1 MKMRIRT
8 SLLFVAMIAA
18 GQQPRFSFAVF
29 ADIQYG
35 DQPTAGKREYRKSPG
50 KLQDAVT
57 ALNARGDLAF
67 AIQLGDLIDSKASD
81 LDSIH
86 ATYNRLAARKYH
98 VLGNHD
104 FSMQRE
110 LLVSRLG
117 MPSAYYDF
125 GLNGWRFVV
134 LDGMDISVSSGSRAA
149 ESPAHLRAQQA
160 LQLLRQTRAAN
171 AVDWNGAIGEEQIA
185 WLRGVI
191 ERAARNGE
199 RIILFCHFPILRA
212 ASTPAHLLWNH
223 EDLLRLIEGQP
234 AVASWFNGHDHAGGY
249 AERNGIHHVTFPGMV
264 ESGER
269 NSYTVVKVFADRLEL
284 EGVGTAPSRTL
295 PIPLR

>member
-1 MKMRIRT
+1 MKRRICT
-8 SLLFVAMIAA
+8 SLLFVALIASA
-18 GQQPRFSFAVF
+18 QQPRFSFAVF

-50 KLQDAVT
+50 KLQDAVA
-57 ALNARGDLAF
+57 ALNGRGDLAF

-86 ATYNRLAARKYH
+86 GIYDRLATRKYH

-104 FSMQRE
+104 FSMPRE
-110 LLVSRLG
+110 PLVSRLG
-117 MPSAYYDF
+117 MPAAYYHF

-134 LDGMDISVSSGSRAA
+134 LDGMDISVSPGSRAVG
-149 ESPAHLRAQQA
+149 SPIHLRAQQA
-160 LQLLRQTRAAN
+160 LQLLRQNRAAN
-171 AVDWNGAIGEEQIA
+171 GVDWNGAIGDEQIA
-185 WLRGVI
+185 WLRGI
-191 ERAARNGE
+191 IQRATQNRE
-199 RIILFCHFPILRA
+199 RIILFCHFPILRG

-223 EDLLRLIEGQP
+223 EELLRLIEGQP
-234 AVASWFNGHDHAGGY
+234 AVAGWFNGHDHAGGY

-284 EGVGTAPSRTL
+284 EGVGSAPSRTL
-295 PIPLR
+295 PLALR